1 MTNNQ
6 KKIAYWKW
14 VNDMVLVNDMANM
27 FLPKKLQSKFEDEL
41 PQTDDID
48 VLWEFKQTYNTRK
61 AEELRKELSS

>member
-6 KKIAYWKW
+6 KKIMY
-14 VNDMVLVNDMANM
+14 
-27 FLPKKLQSKFEDEL
+27 LPKKLQSKFEDEL

-61 AEELRKELSS
+61 AEELRKELRS

>member
-6 KKIAYWKW
+6 KKIMYWKW
-14 VNDMVLVNDMANM
+14 VNDMVLLNDMANM

-41 PQTDDID
+41 TQTDDIN